1 MKESIGYTVTL
12 NIIIVFIAI
21 IVTFLSAALIYFKS
35 NKASNIIT
43 SAIEKYEGY
52 NEYSIREI
60 NSQLESL
67 GYNKRQINC
76 EVSVNDEGADGQICY
91 LENESEAGKD
101 GYCVYKCNDSDYK
114 YYKIRTNMVVN
125 IPIINNIIDFPIY
138 SNTNRLYKFAKDES

>member
-1 MKESIGYTVTL
+1 MKGSIGYTVTL

-52 NEYSIREI
+52 NKYSINEI
-60 NSQLESL
+60 NIQLNSL

-76 EVSVNDEGADGQICY
+76 AIEVSDEGADNHTCS
-91 LENESEAGKD
+91 LEDESKVGKAGKD
-101 GYCVYKCNDSDYK
+101 GYCVYKCNDGEYK
-114 YYKIRTNMVVN
+114 YYKIRTNMMIN
-125 IPIINNIIDFPIY
+125 IPIII
-138 SNTNRLYKFAKDES
+138 